1 MTTCIHYLYMSINQ
15 VDFRS
20 IQIMYTCF
28 HVYIICTLILE
39 DYNLFLCIQN
49 VYIESCIHY
58 VYRKGFKIGIQNVYM
73 ILNAENVK
81 CIHFVYIIV
90 YIIYTAMYTLCTFSC
105 IHFVCITSVRVD
117 SAAPYYQSGLGN
129 RLCYEITFND
139 YD

>member
-1 MTTCIHYLYMSINQ
+1 MFS
-15 VDFRS
+15 
-20 IQIMYTCF
+20 
-28 HVYIICTLILE
+28 
-39 DYNLFLCIQN
+39 CIQN

-105 IHFVCITSVRVD
+105 IHFVCITSVRARQPINSETEFAKASQGPVD
-117 SAAPYYQSGLGN
+117 EFIVRAG
-129 RLCYEITFND
+129 EI
-139 YD
+139 